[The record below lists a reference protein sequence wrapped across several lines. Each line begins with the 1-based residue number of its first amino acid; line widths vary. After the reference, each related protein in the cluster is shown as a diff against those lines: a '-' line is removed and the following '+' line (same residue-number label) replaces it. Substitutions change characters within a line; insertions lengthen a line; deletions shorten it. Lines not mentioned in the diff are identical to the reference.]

1 MNPTPAAPTAA
12 TTASAE
18 GRRFLWWVALTTTVL
33 AAGLAVLLG
42 VFLQQSR
49 SAEESAQLQA
59 DSLTALAFQHEREFL
74 RLRSALTQALR
85 GRSPP
90 DWDAVVLRHEI
101 YASRVALLA
110 ENPSIEP
117 LRQLPAYQQLMP
129 RLHQLVQTLDA
140 ALPATDGPRLDE
152 ALQQMDALGPEVQAL
167 TLTADRLV
175 SERVAAKLHEVRRL
189 RGYVIWLM
197 AAQVLVLLLAAL
209 ALWQR
214 QRRQTQER
222 RALEALNTALA
233 RARDEAQAASR
244 IKSQFLA
251 NMSHELR
258 TPFNGMLGMLDLL
271 ADSPLTPAQR
281 DLLQTARAS
290 AGDLLA
296 LLNDIL
302 DLSALD
308 AGQLRIQP
316 EPVDLPE
323 LVRHVHRWLQPQA
336 ERKGI
341 ELGLSIDDG
350 GTPWVLADATRV
362 RQILLNLLGNAI
374 KFTDRGRVDLT
385 VRAES
390 VPGREPRVRWRA
402 VVRDTGIGMDA
413 STLSRLFQRFQQADP
428 SITRRYGGSGL
439 GLDISRTLARLM
451 GGDVQVESQPGA
463 GSTFTATWVTPIAA
477 PETTPSDFAVTQTPG
492 WMDGPPP
499 AEAVPGQAGAE
510 LPAPPPTAPHGSGWR
525 VLVAEDHPV
534 NRKVIGLL
542 LDKMGHR
549 VDFAEDGQQAL
560 QQAAEHDYDVILM
573 DIHMPGMDGLQAS
586 RQIRA
591 LPGPRGQVPIIA
603 LTADVMD
610 DAQQRAQAAGMN
622 GFLAKPVQR
631 PALEAAMARC
641 IAAPRAAPTTPAPSA
656 AADTPPCP

>member
-175 SERVAAKLHEVRRL
+175 SERVAAKLNEVRRL

-290 AGDLLA
+290 AGHLLA

-374 KFTDRGRVDLT
+374 KFTEQGWVA
-385 VRAES
+385 VRAE
-390 VPGREPRVRWRA
+390 WRDAHLVVA
-402 VVRDTGIGMDA
+402 VQDTGIGIEPARVAALFEPFVQTDA
-413 STLSRLFQRFQQADP
+413 SH
-428 SITRRYGGSGL
+428 TRRFGGTGL
-439 GLDISRTLARLM
+439 GLAICHRLIQAM
-451 GGDVQVESQPGA
+451 GGTIDVVSAPGQ
-463 GSTFTATWVTPIAA
+463 GSTFTFRVPLPVVVQAPASQPAGGATTQWRRGARALVVEDNAINQQVVCRLLQRQGV
-477 PETTPSDFAVTQTPG
+477 ETVVAG
-492 WMDGPPP
+492 DG
-499 AEAVPGQAGAE
+499 A
-510 LPAPPPTAPHGSGWR
+510 
-525 VLVAEDHPV
+525 
-534 NRKVIGLL
+534 
-542 LDKMGHR
+542 
-549 VDFAEDGQQAL
+549 QAL
-560 QQAAEHDYDVILM
+560 ALLREEPFDLVLM
-573 DIHMPGMDGLQAS
+573 DCQLPGMDGWETT
-586 RQIRA
+586 RRA
-591 LPGPRGQVPIIA
+591 RAQGFRGPVVA
-603 LTADVMD
+603 LTANATED
-610 DAQQRAQAAGMN
+610 DRRLCLAAGMDD
-622 GFLAKPVQR
+622 FLAKPFTVAGLQAVLAR
-631 PALEAAMARC
+631 WVPADPPASAAPMAGGAAAMDGHGVS
-641 IAAPRAAPTTPAPSA
+641 IGTQGGVGSGPAGGA
-656 AADTPPCP
+656 